1 MKGRKLVAKRV
12 QGVQCTR
19 ALGCQGLTDTD
30 KKMEQVNQ
38 TIVYWKLHI
47 EFGFFR
53 DLDVQTHK
61 LNWPLLTL
69 NKNIYFSK
77 IVDEF
82 TN

>member
-47 EFGFFR
+47 EFGFFSFYKAEILMFKR
-53 DLDVQTHK
+53 
-61 LNWPLLTL
+61 
-69 NKNIYFSK
+69 
-77 IVDEF
+77 